1 MATYQYPGYQNAQA
15 GTIADITL
23 RRGDIAAAGA
33 LRGGEIAAQGALS
46 QGAAIGGSLQAATG
60 AIAAMPAQAAAR
72 RVAALQEQGLRLD
85 VEGRQKQTDDLKAID
100 SAYASGKSRDEVIN
114 LLPGHLRSKAI
125 ADFQAFDKANAESV
139 RLRDEANTRDT
150 EAYADLASKIHVDY
164 KDDPYAAQM
173 LISEEKKRNVGNPD
187 RMRQLSQMESVLHED
202 PTPDTVSRFTVPLIN
217 ASPKRREEAAKAAT
231 LARETAR
238 DANTPGAI
246 AKAAA
251 GGDVTKANELLHP
264 KQPKSLQSENEWL
277 VDGKSTPVI
286 FDPASGARYLTAEDA
301 KAGKAIDPARMKK
314 IPPASAGAVAAAAG
328 SLDEAG
334 LEFAA
339 TSYRLTRQLPAR
351 NAAQNG
357 AIISRAA
364 KQAAALGNSPAVTIQ
379 KQAAYKADAGSLDKL
394 QKMSDAAEAF
404 EQKALGQTDIIAE
417 LSKKVSRT
425 DSPMLN
431 SWLLAGKDHVLGDSA
446 THQLFNAVSTF
457 SAEYAKIMEGS
468 TGSAAGSSDSARR
481 ASERL
486 ISATQG
492 KGSLTDTIALMK
504 REMKLTIDGYGA
516 SIGHITERM
525 GGAPSTP
532 AAPATPVS
540 PATTPPKDDGYI
552 YALNDSGKVQR
563 AKAGTKLPSG
573 WTVVPKPDWWKN

>member
-1 MATYQYPGYQNAQA
+1 MSQYQYPGYDNRFA
-15 GTIADITL
+15 GSISDIML
-23 RRGDIAAAGA
+23 RRGDVSAAGA
-33 LRGGEIAAQGALS
+33 AAQGSIRAHALEQ
-46 QGAAIGGSLQAATG
+46 QGAAVAGGLQSIGQT
-60 AIAAMPAQAAAR
+60 AAAVPGQVEAADTR
-72 RVAALQEQGLRLD
+72 ALQKRGLTLQVNAEQRGA
-85 VEGRQKQTDDLKAID
+85 DDLKAID
-100 SAYASGKSRDEVIN
+100 AAYSQEGGRDKVIAA
-114 LLPGHLRSKAI
+114 LPGHLRGRVLAEFAAS
-125 ADFQAFDKANAESV
+125 DKAHLE
-139 RLRDEANTRDT
+139 
-150 EAYADLASKIHVDY
+150 ASKLREEADRLQTESLAEMAATIKEHGY
-164 KDDPYAAQM
+164 EPAAAQM
-173 LISEEKKRNVGNPD
+173 LLSDQKLKYSNDPTR
-187 RMRQLSQMESVLHED
+187 LSQLQRLEQQLHD
-202 PTPDTVSRFTVPLIN
+202 NPTSDTVKAFADPLIN
-217 ASPKRREEAAKAAT
+217 LSPKRREEAAKAAT

-238 DANTPGAI
+238 DANMPGAI

-264 KQPKSLQSENEWL
+264 RQPKSLQSENEWL

-314 IPPASAGAVAAAAG
+314 IPPASASAAAAG
-328 SLDEAG
+328 SLDEPG

-379 KQAAYKADAGSLDKL
+379 KQAVYKADAGSLEKL
-394 QKMSDAAEAF
+394 TKMSDAAEAF
-404 EQKALGQTDIIAE
+404 EQKALGQTDIIAQ
-417 LSKKVSRT
+417 LSKQVSRT
-425 DSPMLN
+425 DSPILN

-468 TGSAAGSSDSARR
+468 TGSAAASSDSARR
-481 ASERL
+481 AAERL

-492 KGSLTDTIALMK
+492 KGSLADTIALMK

-540 PATTPPKDDGYI
+540 PATAPPKDDGYI